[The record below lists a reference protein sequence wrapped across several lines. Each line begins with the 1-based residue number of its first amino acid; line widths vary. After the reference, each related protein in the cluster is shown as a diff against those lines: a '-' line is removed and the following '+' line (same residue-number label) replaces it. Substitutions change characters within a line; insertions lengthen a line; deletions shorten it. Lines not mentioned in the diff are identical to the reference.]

1 LPATLLD
8 SAPFR
13 RRDDP
18 ELGRFVAALGTA
30 LEPDRVEIDVRFL
43 PDGRRYRRQLHPR
56 NLDARASGRRPAG
69 DILLEA
75 PFVVDGLVEGTLV
88 LLRRPHRPWTG
99 AERMRFALLGPVL
112 TQLLESLARAEVD
125 QRARRHVLAA
135 AECADSPLLILDGAG
150 SILFANE
157 AADALLCQQ
166 TERGLTVVTGDRRT
180 APLLSHLLRL
190 ASGAEAERQ
199 DRLALTNGRAL
210 DARIVPVRD
219 GADGACGIRVVS
231 LRERAA
237 PNADDLGPLLAA
249 RGVSE
254 RETEVVSGVLEG
266 LRNAEIA
273 SRLYISEYT
282 VKDHLK
288 HVFQKLGVDSR
299 GGLVKALYSLP
310 ERAESA
316 RPVTGAGSLGEPPT
330 RVNA

>member
-1 LPATLLD
+1 
-8 SAPFR
+8 
-13 RRDDP
+13 
-18 ELGRFVAALGTA
+18 
-30 LEPDRVEIDVRFL
+30 
-43 PDGRRYRRQLHPR
+43 
-56 NLDARASGRRPAG
+56 
-69 DILLEA
+69 
-75 PFVVDGLVEGTLV
+75 
-88 LLRRPHRPWTG
+88 
-99 AERMRFALLGPVL
+99 MRFQLLTPLVA
-112 TQLLESLARAEVD
+112 QLLESLARAEVD

-190 ASGAEAERQ
+190 ATGEAAERQ
-199 DRLALTNGRAL
+199 ERLALTNGRAL
-210 DARIVPVRD
+210 DAHIVPVPD
-219 GADGACGIRVVS
+219 GDGGPAIRVVS

-237 PNADDLGPLLAA
+237 PTAEDVGPLLTA

-254 RETEVVSGVLEG
+254 REAEVVSGVLEG

-273 SRLYISEYT
+273 ARLYISEYT

-310 ERAESA
+310 EHAETGGPTSGTERRDRPPA
-316 RPVTGAGSLGEPPT
+316 RPSA
-330 RVNA
+330 